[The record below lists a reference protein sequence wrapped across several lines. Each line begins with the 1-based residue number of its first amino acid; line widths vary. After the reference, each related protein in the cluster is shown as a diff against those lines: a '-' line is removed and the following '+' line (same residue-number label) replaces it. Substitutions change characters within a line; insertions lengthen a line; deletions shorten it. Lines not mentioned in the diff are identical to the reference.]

1 MGSTGISV
9 GIWWKF
15 FLGPNGDWM
24 GCFMVFDEDFK
35 AFKEDLKGL
44 NADFVVI
51 ERNLM
56 GI

>member
-1 MGSTGISV
+1 
-9 GIWWKF
+9 
-15 FLGPNGDWM
+15 
-24 GCFMVFDEDFK
+24 MVFEDFK
-35 AFKEDLKGL
+35 VFNEDLKGL